1 MCQLVFLLPYA
12 LRGSLLHLQFVD
24 EQEDSSSSNRWSRTA
39 RPFDGALTTF
49 VNLADTLSLA
59 TRDLTAAAAAA
70 ELDGQDATV
79 LQEMGILAATAS
91 AADAAFDAAGSIEQ
105 AYLGAASRMSQQAMQ
120 MAAEALRLATM
131 LESQQEHEVDPT
143 YSMLLQQIAE
153 AARAVSAAADIAAEP
168 GQWLEEAGDEASL

>member
-1 MCQLVFLLPYA
+1 MLC
-12 LRGSLLHLQFVD
+12 LQFAD
-24 EQEDSSSSNRWSRTA
+24 EDDDGSSTRRWSRPA
-39 RPFDGALTTF
+39 RPFDAALTTF

-70 ELDGQDATV
+70 ELDGEDTTS
-79 LQEMGILAATAS
+79 LQEMGTLAATVS
-91 AADAAFDAAGSIEQ
+91 AADATFNAAGSIEQ

-120 MAAEALRLATM
+120 VAAEALRLATL
-131 LESQQEHEVDPT
+131 LESQQEHGVDPT

-168 GQWLEEAGDEASL
+168 GQWLEEAVDGAPL

>member
-1 MCQLVFLLPYA
+1 MTGMLKLLLCAPCSA
-12 LRGSLLHLQFVD
+12 AMLQFVD
-24 EQEDSSSSNRWSRTA
+24 EQDDSSSRRWSRTA
-39 RPFDGALTTF
+39 RPFDAALTT
-49 VNLADTLSLA
+49 VINLADTLSLA

-70 ELDGQDATV
+70 ELDSDEPTS
-79 LQEMGILAATAS
+79 LQEMGTLAATAS

-120 MAAEALRLATM
+120 VAAEALRLATL
-131 LESQQEHEVDPT
+131 LETQQEHDVDPT

-168 GQWLEEAGDEASL
+168 GQWVEEVVDEAAL